1 MLAVDCA
8 NGLGLPRPNRAAR
21 GRPAGSKTNLWPR
34 QWYRVLTSLLRSM
47 SASST
52 PVLTAEQ
59 LATGLPY
66 PAYRQHIAEVMA
78 TPQPDEQ
85 LAKMLPHYRTAAERM
100 DKVAPTVVLRPELQA
115 ALGQLSGQYVW
126 AIITEGWCGDASHT
140 VPIIEAVAAASG
152 GHLATRYFL
161 RDAHPDLIDRYLTN
175 GGRAIP
181 IAVVLHADSL
191 TEAGVWGPRPAPL
204 QAIHQE
210 LKAKE
215 APFKEVITTVNNWY
229 DADASR
235 TTQHELLALVQRLA

>member
-1 MLAVDCA
+1 
-8 NGLGLPRPNRAAR
+8 
-21 GRPAGSKTNLWPR
+21 
-34 QWYRVLTSLLRSM
+34 M
-47 SASST
+47 SAPTS
-52 PVLTAEQ
+52 PVLTPEQ

-66 PAYRQHIAEVMA
+66 PAYCKHIAGVLA
-78 TPQPDEQ
+78 TPTPDEK
-85 LAKMLPHYRTAAERM
+85 LAKMLPHYQQAVDRM
-100 DKVAPTVVLRPELQA
+100 DAIAPTVALLPELQA
-115 ALGQLSGQYVW
+115 ALSYLSGQYLW

-140 VPIIEAVAAASG
+140 VPIMEAVAQASS
-152 GHLATRYFL
+152 GHLETRYFL
-161 RDAHPDLIDRYLTN
+161 RDSHPDLIDRYLTN